1 MTYPRHVLLLRRLSP
16 DEESDIMDEAT
27 RAWVYRIG
35 AVAILGLIVVDVI
48 QGGDASEW
56 VAWIA
61 GAVGLGAA
69 GLASANTS
77 THRKPKP

>member
-1 MTYPRHVLLLRRLSP
+1 
-16 DEESDIMDEAT
+16 MDEST

-35 AVAILGLIVVDVI
+35 AAAIFVLIAVDVAT
-48 QGGDASEW
+48 GGDAAEW

-77 THRKPKP
+77 TERDR